1 MAKTDPIVKS
11 RRVFKDAADKA
22 RQKRLEGK
30 NTPFQKALRA
40 AEAAGKATFDFEGK
54 PYAARTI
61 GAAKQGYPSVGPPAI
76 RAKRGPGSL
85 APPTA
90 GRIPIPKVTPVIA
103 PVKKRRNPG
112 SFKIQPIHGGGALGP
127 GGRRKRRN

>member
-54 PYAARTI
+54 PYAARTT

-76 RAKRGPGSL
+76 RAKRGPGSSTYTWWWSAWTWRQKKKKKLAL
-85 APPTA
+85 APS
-90 GRIPIPKVTPVIA
+90 GLKLIDNSVTNIVIQY
-103 PVKKRRNPG
+103 N
-112 SFKIQPIHGGGALGP
+112 
-127 GGRRKRRN
+127 